1 MLKCFFNV
9 KGVDAVKMGDGVV
22 KVRSWKEFKRLVEEL
37 KAKSIVYNI
46 EQNGFSPKRELTNLR
61 LILPSEKAYYVFI
74 DFAKDDAL
82 KDTGILLRRDAG
94 GNRYIEEEDVIKFL
108 KNQFKRNDLTLCSYW
123 TI

>member
-61 LILPSEKAYYVFI
+61 LIFPSEKAYYVFI